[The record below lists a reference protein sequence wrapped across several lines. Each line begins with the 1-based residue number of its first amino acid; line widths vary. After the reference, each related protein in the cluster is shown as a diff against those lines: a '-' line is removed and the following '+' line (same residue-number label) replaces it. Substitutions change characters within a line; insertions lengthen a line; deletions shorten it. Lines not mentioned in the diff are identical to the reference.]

1 MFCVRSYRFAPVSF
15 FALGMVLSIVLLL
28 LTAVAPPVRAQE
40 PPSAPENIPVLSL
53 KDCIRIALQDSP
65 TLLVEDE
72 RRNIASQDVTGA
84 YGQFLPTLSLGYDWQ
99 KAERTDYDVTSDV
112 FAPGPTLHIL
122 TSEGIDI
129 PFPTSIYTGT
139 ETIDQ
144 TIITTYKGY
153 NGQARLNIFNGLAK
167 FSRLSSAKNSL
178 KAAEANRDYTREL
191 VVEDVT
197 AAYFNLLRYQ
207 RLYVVAIE
215 TRDQQQLELQRTETY
230 FRLGSAAKSD
240 VLQQR
245 VQLENTKLDVVVADN
260 TIKKAFADLAYLLNH
275 PLAEG
280 FAIDESILDTQ
291 YEIPPLD
298 GLYQEALASRLD
310 LVSSE
315 HNLEA
320 RNKDVTTATSG
331 AWPSLDVFASLS
343 GSENDSPYRF
353 GSQRSGSTTFGWSA
367 SWNFFDRLQTWTGR
381 SQAKANARIAE
392 YQLQQAKLNVQVEIR
407 QLHNSMVEAK
417 ERAHVSQETII
428 QSEEELRLAS
438 ERFRVGAGTTLDVIV
453 AQANLANS
461 RAQEVQAMCDFL
473 IAQTMMYRAVGR
485 ANSWAVEQ

>member
-1 MFCVRSYRFAPVSF
+1 MFPVRAAQSSKTSF
-15 FALGMVLSIVLLL
+15 LALGMVFLVTLATLAAWSY
-28 LTAVAPPVRAQE
+28 PVMAQE
-40 PPSAPENIPVLSL
+40 PETAEPDMPVLGL
-53 KDCIRIALQDSP
+53 RECIRIALQDSP
-65 TLLVEDE
+65 TLMVEDE
-72 RRNIASQDVTGA
+72 RRHIASQDVTGA
-84 YGQFLPTLSLGYDWQ
+84 WGQFLPTLSLGYDWQ
-99 KAERTDYDVTSDV
+99 KAERTDYDVEQTS
-112 FAPGPTLHIL
+112 PGFVPVLL
-122 TSEGIDI
+122 QPGGLVGFPASI
-129 PFPTSIYTGT
+129 PNGT
-139 ETIDQ
+139 FEDE

-153 NGQARLNIFNGLAK
+153 NGQARLNLFNGFSK

-178 KAAEANRDYTREL
+178 KAAEATRDYTREL

-207 RLYVVAIE
+207 RLHEVAIE
-215 TRDQQQLELQRTETY
+215 TRDQQQLELDRTETY

-260 TIKKAFADLAYLLNH
+260 TVKKAFADLAFVMNH

-280 FAIDESILDTQ
+280 FAIDVSILDTEYDIPQ
-291 YEIPPLD
+291 LEVLYE
-298 GLYQEALASRLD
+298 EALASRLD

-315 HNLEA
+315 HYLEA
-320 RNKDVTTATSG
+320 RNKDVTTATSA
-331 AWPSLDVFASLS
+331 AWPSLDVYASLS
-343 GSENDSPYRF
+343 GYENDSPFRF
-353 GSQRSGSTTFGWSA
+353 GSQRSGSTTFGWTA
-367 SWNFFDRLQTWTGR
+367 SWNFFDKLQTWTGR

-407 QLHNSMVEAK
+407 QLHNSLVEAK

-438 ERFRVGAGTTLDVIV
+438 ERFRVGAGTTLDIIV

-485 ANSWAVEQ
+485 SNAWVGQQ